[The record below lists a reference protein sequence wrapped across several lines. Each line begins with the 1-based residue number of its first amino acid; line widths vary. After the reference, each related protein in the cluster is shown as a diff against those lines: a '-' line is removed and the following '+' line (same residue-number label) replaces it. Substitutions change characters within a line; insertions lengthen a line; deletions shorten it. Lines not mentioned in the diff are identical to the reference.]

1 MEVEG
6 CCMFEMCKVNV
17 SGLKVKLFISS
28 KPVVSLKSHLAL
40 CIELGLEWS
49 PVVIHDLIWK
59 L

>member
-1 MEVEG
+1 ML
-6 CCMFEMCKVNV
+6 EMCKVNV

-28 KPVVSLKSHLAL
+28 KPVVSLKSHPAL